1 MRDLTTNLLRE
12 VCHDVTTEPHLQPLS
27 GETLRGRTSIKG
39 DEARLDVSV
48 SGFWGGGGFERAFV
62 DIRVFNPNAPS
73 NRSQSLQATFRK
85 HKQEKRRQYGERV
98 REIEQTS
105 VSPLIVSSSGGMGQA
120 AISFYKRLASHL
132 NEKRHQD
139 YSITMGWLQTIL
151 SFALLRSAIMCLRG
165 SRARSTPHVSHDAPL
180 DLIVSEGHLI
190 Y

>member
-1 MRDLTTNLLRE
+1 M
-12 VCHDVTTEPHLQPLS
+12 QPLS

-48 SGFWGGGGFERAFV
+48 SGFWGGRFERAFV

-85 HKQEKRRQYGERV
+85 HEQEKRRQYEERV
-98 REIEQTS
+98 REIEQS
-105 VSPLIVSSSGGMGQA
+105 SFSPLIFSSSGGMGQA

-132 NEKRHQD
+132 SEKRHQD
-139 YSITMGWLQTIL
+139 YSITMGWLRTIL

-165 SRARSTPHVSHDAPL
+165 NRARRTPHVSHDVPL
-180 DLIVSEGHLI
+180 DLVVSEGPDLI